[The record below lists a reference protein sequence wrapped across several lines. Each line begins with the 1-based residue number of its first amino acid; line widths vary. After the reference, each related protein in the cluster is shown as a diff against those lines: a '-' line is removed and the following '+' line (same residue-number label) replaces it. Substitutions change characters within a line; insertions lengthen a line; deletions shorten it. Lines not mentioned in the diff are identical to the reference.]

1 VLRFDQRCMIQSCF
15 DENSDSRV
23 QRFDRLVRSG
33 GWGGSEKWGM
43 GRRMEWGGGRPVFL
57 CSRPSLSFSLCPST
71 SRCLSSHHPPSHTHT
86 HTPSPPETIP
96 QVHGLLG
103 MLGGSWDA
111 LPATTAVLAAGP
123 GTEAEAR
130 ALGLRAECVGEA
142 AGSADRFAAALA
154 GHCAGRRGVRVF
166 TEF

>member
-1 VLRFDQRCMIQSCF
+1 MTTRAVTTRAVTTRAVTTRAVGDP
-15 DENSDSRV
+15 
-23 QRFDRLVRSG
+23 
-33 GWGGSEKWGM
+33 
-43 GRRMEWGGGRPVFL
+43 PVP
-57 CSRPSLSFSLCPST
+57 RG
-71 SRCLSSHHPPSHTHT
+71 
-86 HTPSPPETIP
+86 

-103 MLGGSWDA
+103 MLGGSWAA